1 MICHLIFHFSV
12 YLDDMWCS
20 GLLLCPSQ
28 YRKKHDQIV
37 LKIFSFFF
45 FLKIEWTSELAWIAY
60 HCFKNWNVSEPLK
73 LCICAVCLCA
83 HMSASLQLD
92 DTSSSEGSTIDIKPD
107 VEEVVVVETVEEYM
121 EPESCWT
128 DGETPAPIA
137 LITSISQHW
146 DTHGLSGND
155 KGTVSFWRIAHPRR
169 LLFISL
175 SVSCLTYLWFLH

>member
-1 MICHLIFHFSV
+1 MFRIVIVSF
-12 YLDDMWCS
+12 
-20 GLLLCPSQ
+20 PIQ
-28 YRKKHDQIV
+28 KKTWSDCTQDFF
-37 LKIFSFFF
+37 LFFF